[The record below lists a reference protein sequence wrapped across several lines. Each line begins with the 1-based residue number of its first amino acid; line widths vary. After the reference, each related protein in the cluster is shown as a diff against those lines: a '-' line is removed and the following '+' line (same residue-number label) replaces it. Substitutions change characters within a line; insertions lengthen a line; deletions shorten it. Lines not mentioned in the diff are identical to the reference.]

1 MTDYKHD
8 IEKYLKG
15 ELTPAQMHALE
26 KKALSD
32 PFLADALEG
41 VQSLKP
47 EEFLEDLSKLQG
59 SLHSRIQ
66 KKNEGRWIWIGRIAA
81 GLLLLAVSTFFIV
94 LISNRSEEKADN
106 LALNKQEEESSSPQK
121 SDAHGPVVDSTSVHE
136 DDALSSQVP
145 APEESKK
152 EAPIPLEKPAAVRR
166 QEEARADIQEAQEQ
180 LGKTDTDEEHLA
192 VDEAEDI
199 QLEENLVFT
208 EPNEV
213 QPAPRVT
220 EQAELKRE
228 KLDEGVGKSA
238 RDKSATGAQTLSDSY
253 NVNRKIIRG
262 RVTYSDDGT
271 GLPGVNVIIKGTN
284 EGTVT
289 DAQGYYQIPVK
300 EAQPTLLFSFIG
312 FENKEIEAHSE
323 KVNVQLEADV
333 SALSEVVVVGYGS
346 KDIEFLPS
354 TPTVMELAM
363 PEGGRKVF
371 KQYLEKNVRYPEE
384 ALKNKV
390 EGKVTIQFIIGT
402 SGLLTDFKVIR
413 GIGYGCED
421 EVIRLIK
428 AGPKWAPTKKNEVP
442 IKDRVRVRMRFAL
455 PKK

>member
-41 VQSLKP
+41 AQSLER
-47 EEFLEDLSKLQG
+47 EEFLDDLRQLQG
-59 SLHSRIQ
+59 SLDKRIQ
-66 KKNEGRWIWIGRIAA
+66 KKGEDRWIWIGRIAA
-81 GLLLLAVSTFFIV
+81 GLLLLALSTFLIV
-94 LISNRSEEKADN
+94 MISNRSREKADN
-106 LALNKQEEESSSPQK
+106 LALNKQKEESPPPQK
-121 SDAHGPVVDSTSVHE
+121 LESPAAPGADSTPVQE
-136 DDALSSQVP
+136 DGALSSQIPV
-145 APEESKK
+145 PEESKK
-152 EAPIPLEKPAAVRR
+152 EEPTPSEKTAAARR

-180 LGKTDTDEEHLA
+180 LEEVDTDEEDVA
-192 VDEAEDI
+192 VDEDI
-199 QLEENLVFT
+199 QLEENIALA
-208 EPNEV
+208 EPQEI
-213 QPAPRVT
+213 QPAPGVT
-220 EQAELKRE
+220 ERAELKKE
-228 KLDEGVGKSA
+228 KLDDTVSKSA
-238 RDKSATGAQTLSDSY
+238 REQSAGAKTFADSY
-253 NVNRKIIRG
+253 TVNRRTIRG
-262 RVTYSDDGT
+262 KVTYSDDGT
-271 GLPGVNVIIKGTN
+271 GLPGVNVMIKGTS

-300 EAQPTLLFSFIG
+300 EAHPTLLFSFIG
-312 FENKEIEAHSE
+312 FTNREIEANAE
-323 KVNVQLEADV
+323 EVNVQLEADV
-333 SALSEVVVVGYGS
+333 SSLSEVVVVGYGS
-346 KDIEFLPS
+346 KDIDFLPS
-354 TPTVMELAM
+354 SPTVMELAM

-384 ALKNKV
+384 ALKNNV
-390 EGKVTIQFIIGT
+390 QGKVTIQFIIGT
-402 SGLLTDFKVIR
+402 SGQLTDFKVVR

-428 AGPKWAPTKKNEVP
+428 AGPKWSPTKKNEVP